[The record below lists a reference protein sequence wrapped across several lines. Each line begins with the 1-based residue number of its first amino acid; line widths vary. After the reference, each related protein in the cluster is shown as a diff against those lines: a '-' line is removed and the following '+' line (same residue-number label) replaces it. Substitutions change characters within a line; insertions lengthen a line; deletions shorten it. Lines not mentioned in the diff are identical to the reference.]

1 MSSKVNELIV
11 SFFGNGY
18 VTYLDAEIS
27 DYIYQRRKVSQQ
39 EFIDILH
46 QKGYSIKNIT
56 KELDR
61 QCYASTLRYIL
72 SEDAYVSVDI
82 GRHLWTDILRRIHDQ
97 QSMVGGKLKITTSDV
112 KLDIY
117 RTDFQS
123 LKFKKVIKHLGLHQA
138 PVMRWT
144 KQSKRKEALD
154 YLDLLMDLI
163 TPRTHHDEAD
173 LKTVLQA
180 IQYANKNKSKKT
192 TWAWLITHPVM
203 RLELT
208 SPRETVAKTV
218 FSLSKGPVDWK
229 GKLVSLFELKEST
242 GLSHQEIEESV
253 EYFEEQ
259 GIFRKINDSLTPTG
273 QGYVLVQYAFR
284 SHHSITFAVVR
295 VDKEYYQLEISAPH
309 LPGFD
314 ITGVL
319 EENGGKRHSEF
330 GTPVVF
336 PEREKSEVIKLL
348 NTIVGSGFV

>member
-18 VTYLDAEIS
+18 VTYIDAEIS
-27 DYIYQRRKVSQQ
+27 DYIHQRRKVPQQ

-56 KELDR
+56 EELDR
-61 QCYASTLRYIL
+61 QCYASTLRYIP
-72 SEDAYVSVDI
+72 SEDAYVGVDI
-82 GRHLWTDILRRIHDQ
+82 GRNLWTDILRGIQ
-97 QSMVGGKLKITTSDV
+97 NQESMVGGKLQIIDSDV

-123 LKFKKVIKHLGLHQA
+123 PKFKKMIKDLGLHQA

-144 KQSKRKEALD
+144 KQFKRRKALQC
-154 YLDLLMDLI
+154 LDSLMDLI
-163 TPRTHHDEAD
+163 TPRTHQDEAD

-208 SPRETVAKTV
+208 SSRETVARTL
-218 FSLSKGPVDWK
+218 FSLSRGPVDWK
-229 GKLVSLFELKEST
+229 GKLVSFDELKVST
-242 GLSHQEIEESV
+242 GLSHREIEESI

-259 GIFRKINDSLTPTG
+259 GVIRKINDGLTPTG

-295 VDKEYYQLEISAPH
+295 VDKEYYQLEISAPR

-314 ITGVL
+314 ITDVL
-319 EENGGKRHSEF
+319 EDNGGKTHSKL

-336 PEREKSEVIKLL
+336 PKREKSEVITLL
-348 NTIVGSGFV
+348 NTIIGSGLV